1 MSEKWSLITNW
12 GIKFSGGIF
21 HDLPCVFRLNSFQVN
36 KKTSKQDEKDVGFTV
51 IRVESSVS
59 SEDAEEHQ
67 VNADND
73 AVEEDRNAAV
83 TLGDNNQNEKEEEA
97 QKEETTSEATEVSTT
112 TEDEADTLVT
122 TTQATSQQTT
132 TDEDIRY
139 IVFNIYLLL
148 NSLCPFILVGLIR
161 SSI

>member
-21 HDLPCVFRLNSFQVN
+21 QLNSFQVN
-36 KKTSKQDEKDVGFTV
+36 KKTSEQDEKDVGFTV

-59 SEDAEEHQ
+59 SEDAEEHP

-83 TLGDNNQNEKEEEA
+83 TLGDNTKNEKEEEA
-97 QKEETTSEATEVSTT
+97 HKEETTSEASEVSTT
-112 TEDEADTLVT
+112 TEDDTDTLVT
-122 TTQATSQQTT
+122 TTQAVSQTTT

-139 IVFNIYLLL
+139 NIAELCCLL
-148 NSLCPFILVGLIR
+148 NSQCPFILGGLIR

>member
-1 MSEKWSLITNW
+1 M
-12 GIKFSGGIF
+12 
-21 HDLPCVFRLNSFQVN
+21 
-36 KKTSKQDEKDVGFTV
+36 

-112 TEDEADTLVT
+112 TEDDADTLVT
-122 TTQATSQQTT
+122 STQAASQQTT

-139 IVFNIYLLL
+139 IVYYLSAAQFPVSIHPWRSHPIVYL
-148 NSLCPFILVGLIR
+148 NSKSLSGQQRRWMALQLTN
-161 SSI
+161 

>member
-36 KKTSKQDEKDVGFTV
+36 KKTPEQDEKDVGFTV

-59 SEDAEEHQ
+59 TEDAEDNK

-73 AVEEDRNAAV
+73 AVEEANAAV
-83 TLGDNNQNEKEEEA
+83 TLGDNNENENSAEKEEDA
-97 QKEETTSEATEVSTT
+97 KDWSPYFLGDMPLATW
-112 TEDEADTLVT
+112 
-122 TTQATSQQTT
+122 
-132 TDEDIRY
+132 
-139 IVFNIYLLL
+139 LL
-148 NSLCPFILVGLIR
+148 NPWPSTHGPLTPKQL
-161 SSI
+161 S